1 MADLLLPESTPTYTG
16 YGLFLDRACRTLAVM
31 AGLVLAAMA
40 FMSLWSI
47 SGRTFFGKA
56 LVGDY
61 EMVQFMTAVAVAMSL
76 PYANWMGG
84 HVIVDFFTARAAA
97 KTQALLDGL
106 AYGVMAVFAA
116 LIAWRLGVGAL
127 DLRSSDDASM
137 LLSIPTWWAF
147 VPMVPSFLLL
157 GLTALYK
164 VHTNFGKLRA

>member
-1 MADLLLPESTPTYTG
+1 MADLLLTESTHSYTG
-16 YGLFLDRACRTLAVM
+16 YGLFLDRACKILAVM

-47 SGRTFFGKA
+47 TGRTFFDKA
-56 LVGDY
+56 LVGDF
-61 EMVQFMTAVAVAMSL
+61 ELVQIMTAMAVAMSL
-76 PYANWMGG
+76 PYANWVGA
-84 HVIVDFFTARAAA
+84 HVIVDFFTAQAPV
-97 KTQALLDGL
+97 KTNALLDGV
-106 AYGVMAVFAA
+106 AYGVMAIFAA
-116 LIAWRLGVGAL
+116 LITWRLGVGAL

-164 VHTNFGKLRA
+164 VHTNVGKLRA